1 MQQSPARPPPRV
13 SGARTS
19 GRRIRGVHRSEGE
32 WLPEGTPLLPGRSG
46 VCGSSLSRG
55 NVRRASPWLWRL
67 RETQAQMKATC
78 PRSPRL
84 TRVVR
89 TGGPAAR
96 TGEAACSAW
105 GRRPGAWPAGEEP
118 PAPSDLGGRGEHP
131 AAGSGLSTQHRS
143 TSGVPHV
150 TLSST
155 YTDFQSG
162 PLLHP
167 PPLMPPASLTGNQNS
182 WPF

>member
-1 MQQSPARPPPRV
+1 MQKSPARPPPRV
-13 SGARTS
+13 SGARAS
-19 GRRIRGVHRSEGE
+19 GRRIRGVHRS
-32 WLPEGTPLLPGRSG
+32 EGTPLLPGRSG

-89 TGGPAAR
+89 TGGPAAS

-105 GRRPGAWPAGEEP
+105 GRRPGAW
-118 PAPSDLGGRGEHP
+118 PSDLGGRGEHP

>member
-78 PRSPRL
+78 PRSPQL

-89 TGGPAAR
+89 TGGQQR
-96 TGEAACSAW
+96 GRE
-105 GRRPGAWPAGEEP
+105 RRPALPGGGAREPGPQGKSPRLPATLGGGGSTQP
-118 PAPSDLGGRGEHP
+118 PAPACPPSTAQP
-131 AAGSGLSTQHRS
+131 PGSP
-143 TSGVPHV
+143 TSPC
-150 TLSST
+150 
-155 YTDFQSG
+155 
-162 PLLHP
+162 P
-167 PPLMPPASLTGNQNS
+167 PPTQTSSPDPSCILHL
-182 WPF
+182 